1 MRLRSHRRNLA
12 VRSQS
17 VGSAD
22 RSGAPR
28 FTRTRRIHRCIRTG
42 ALLAVVGLT
51 PLARGGRPRWWGRAR
66 WWLLLAGGVLT
77 VVGFMLRG
85 ATSGMVFLPDSCA
98 WRSPRWSRP
107 GLRRPHAALGARAS
121 GLLT

>member
-17 VGSAD
+17 VGPAD

-28 FTRTRRIHRCIRTG
+28 FTRIRRIRRCIRTG

-51 PLARGGRPRWWGRAR
+51 PLARGGRPRWCGRAR
-66 WWLLLAGGVLT
+66 WWLLLAGGMLT
-77 VVGFMLRG
+77 AAGINCRVQGPAPG
-85 ATSGMVFLPDSCA
+85 
-98 WRSPRWSRP
+98 RP
-107 GLRRPHAALGARAS
+107 VNAARAAVRTLS
-121 GLLT
+121 LAVPAP